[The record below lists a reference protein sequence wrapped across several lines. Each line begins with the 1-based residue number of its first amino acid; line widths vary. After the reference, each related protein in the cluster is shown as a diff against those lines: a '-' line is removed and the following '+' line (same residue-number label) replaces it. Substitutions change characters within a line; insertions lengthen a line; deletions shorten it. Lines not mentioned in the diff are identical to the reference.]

1 LSKLKF
7 YGVTKK
13 TSPLIKSNL
22 VDRYQQVILSDKY
35 ANHNTYSDWG
45 KIKHGF
51 PQAVII
57 CFSYF
62 TFMTYKNSHT
72 KNPKYFFLQ
81 MTIV

>member
-1 LSKLKF
+1 LPKLKF
-7 YGVTKK
+7 YGVTGK
-13 TSPLIKSNL
+13 TFPLIKSYL
-22 VDRYQQVILSDKY
+22 VDRHQRVILSDKY

-51 PQAVII
+51 PQAAII

-62 TFMTYKNSHT
+62 ILMTYKNSHII
-72 KNPKYFFLQ
+72 NPKYFFLQ